1 MNTKVNK
8 TWLENRIAEINRWLA
23 ENPNHEMARVKKN
36 DLMYYAQ
43 KVQELEE
50 TTSYTWKYGQS
61 QNNRLHRSPAARRH
75 RKGINGMG
83 TTAGLAV
90 QGGS

>member
-50 TTSYTWKYGQS
+50 
-61 QNNRLHRSPAARRH
+61 NNLIYVEVWTKP
-75 RKGINGMG
+75 K
-83 TTAGLAV
+83 
-90 QGGS
+90 